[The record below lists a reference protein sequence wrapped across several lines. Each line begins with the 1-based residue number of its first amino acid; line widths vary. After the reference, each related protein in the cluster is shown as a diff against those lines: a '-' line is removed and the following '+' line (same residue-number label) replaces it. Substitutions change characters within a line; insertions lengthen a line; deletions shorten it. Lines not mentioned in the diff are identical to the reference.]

1 MAQFNESAFS
11 QFYNPN
17 ATPQMDDPV
26 MSHQL
31 SLMFMVLAIGSLMDI
46 ARPAYNIEAEKYH
59 HLARA
64 ALFQSPIFE
73 EPTLAAVQAL
83 VRCSQ
88 CGPSSSTYP
97 AFLT

>member
-1 MAQFNESAFS
+1 MAQFNETAFS
-11 QFYNPN
+11 QFYNPH
-17 ATPQMDDPV
+17 ATPQMDDPL

-31 SLMFMVLAIGSLMDI
+31 ALMFMILAIGSLMDI

-83 VRCSQ
+83 VRPPPTSI
-88 CGPSSSTYP
+88 GRVVL
-97 AFLT
+97 LTPHA